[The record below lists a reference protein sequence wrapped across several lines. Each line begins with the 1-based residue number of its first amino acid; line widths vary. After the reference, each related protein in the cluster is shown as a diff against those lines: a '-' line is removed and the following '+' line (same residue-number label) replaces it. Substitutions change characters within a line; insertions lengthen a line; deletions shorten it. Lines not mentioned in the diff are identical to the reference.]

1 MRRKTTPLYQEMNK
15 ILEQT
20 LHKRRYVHNH
30 KAHKILVIRQMQIKT
45 TEIFHYTR
53 TRRNKVKKMRVLSVD
68 KDMEQLKVSYAAVGN
83 VK

>member
-20 LHKRRYVHNH
+20 LHKRRHVHNH

-68 KDMEQLKVSYAAVGN
+68 KDMEQLKVSYAAAGN

>member
-20 LHKRRYVHNH
+20 LHKRRHVHNH

-45 TEIFHYTR
+45 TERFHYTC
-53 TRRNKVKKMRVLSVD
+53 TRRNEVKKMRVLSVD
-68 KDMEQLKVSYAAVGN
+68 KDMEQLEVSYAAEGN